1 MGTNRRDFLKGAAWM
16 GAAAAFSGCATS
28 AAKLGGTG
36 TMSGFAVPPIKT
48 LRTGHIGLGMRGPA
62 AAHRMASIPGTRVT
76 ALCDL
81 FADRVAAVQ
90 KWFADHGKPAAK
102 EYVGEEAWKALCES
116 DDVDLVYIT
125 TPWACHAPMA
135 LYAMEHGKHVAI
147 EVPAAM
153 TLEECWALVETA
165 ERTGRHCMQ
174 LENCCYGEAEM
185 LSLNLVRNGLLGEIQ
200 HAEGAYMHDLRELSY
215 LDLAHGGYHD
225 YWRLRWNQR
234 HVGNPYPTHG
244 LVPVMQAMNINRGD
258 RFDYL
263 NCIQC
268 DPKCNDLY
276 AAAKYGADSWQA
288 RVHPVCGD
296 QSVTTIR
303 TVMGRTIMI
312 QHTVNSPRP
321 YSRLNLVQGTK
332 GVFSGIDF
340 SVRDYY
346 VTSGNP
352 VQIAWEKELG
362 KGCHSFFDYDE
373 VQKIR
378 EEYRHPLWKAAGEL
392 AQKIGGHGGMDF
404 LMDLRLSYCLQNG
417 LPLDQDVYDLA
428 TSCSLCELSERSCR
442 DRGNSQDV
450 PDFTRGGWKTAKPLG
465 IESVD
470 IEKLGLK
477 DVSRDESQ
485 LNV

>member
-1 MGTNRRDFLKGAAWM
+1 MQNRRDFLKGTAWM
-16 GAAAAFSGCATS
+16 GAAAALSGCVT
-28 AAKLGGTG
+28 KLGGTG
-36 TMSGFAVPPIKT
+36 TMSGFAVKPIST
-48 LRTGHIGLGMRGPA
+48 VRTAHIGVGMRGPA
-62 AAHRMASIPGTRVT
+62 AVHRMSAIPGTLVT
-76 ALCDL
+76 AICDL
-81 FADRVAAVQ
+81 YQDRVDAQ
-90 KWFADHGKPAAK
+90 LKWLKDNGKPEAK
-102 EYVGEEAWKALCES
+102 GYVGPEAYKAVCES
-116 DDVDLVYIT
+116 SDVDLVYIT
-125 TPWACHAPMA
+125 APWQVHTMIA

-153 TLEECWALVETA
+153 TLEECWALVETS
-165 ERTGRHCMQ
+165 ERTGMHCMQ

-200 HAEGAYMHDLRELSY
+200 HTEGAYIHDLR
-215 LDLAHGGYHD
+215 DLCYADKAHGGYQD

-234 HVGNPYPTHG
+234 HIGNPYPTHG

-268 DPKCNDLY
+268 DPKCNDIF
-276 AAAKYGADSWQA
+276 AAAKYGPESWQA
-288 RVHPVCGD
+288 NVHPQCGD

-303 TVMGRTIMI
+303 TVKGNTIMI

-332 GVFSGIDF
+332 GIFSGIDF
-340 SVRDYY
+340 AAREHYC
-346 VTSGNP
+346 TSGCP
-352 VQIAWEKELG
+352 VQIGWEKEIG
-362 KGCHSFFDYDE
+362 KGCHSFFGYDE
-373 VQKIR
+373 LQKIR
-378 EEYRHPLWKAAGEL
+378 EEYKHPLWKAAGDF
-392 AQKIGGHGGMDF
+392 AVKMGGHGGMDF

-428 TSCSLCELSERSCR
+428 ASCSLCELSDRSCR
-442 DRGNSQDV
+442 DRGNSVDV

-470 IEKLGLK
+470 IKKLGLTEVK
-477 DVSRDESQ
+477 KDESA
-485 LNV
+485 LSV